1 MPSHISHL
9 PIGAPCA
16 VLTTQFTMVAGR
28 GGDCL
33 PPCRVAGQHIG
44 HGLAVHPGAP
54 HLWRPWLGDHYGPPP
69 AWQVTD
75 SITGAGLAGGA
86 TRGEAAAE
94 AWRRLLAAATP
105 AERET
110 PDQQAIIAAVLR
122 RVRAAWPAIVETA
135 DALA

>member
-9 PIGAPCA
+9 PIGAPCEILA
-16 VLTTQFTMVAGR
+16 DQRSLDAADR
-28 GGDCL
+28 GEAL
-33 PPCRVAGQHIG
+33 PPCRVTGTHIG
-44 HGLAVHPGAP
+44 HGLVAHPGSP
-54 HLWRPWLGDHYGPPP
+54 FLWRPWLGDHHGEAP
-69 AWQVTD
+69 AWQVSD

-110 PDQQAIIAAVLR
+110 PDQQATIAAVLR